1 MGSDLTKIDWLDSQ
15 VQSITGITSQWD
27 DKLVYQIHHYGPAS
41 GTYGREQITNSL
53 NIPLFIGEYGETDES
68 NLGAITDW
76 AKQTLQGYFP
86 WSFKKMSH
94 DRCLWTIPP
103 NDPYNQVKAYINNGG
118 SPPTHLYDD
127 MISFAQVNVKNDHGS
142 IQWHAGFYNAIK
154 PTITCSESTGFAI
167 PGLIQAEDY
176 CEHQGIQLEPTSDTG
191 GGMNIGWLDSGDFAK
206 YRANVAKGGQYLFE
220 ARVASDW
227 STGQMDVKVD
237 ENIVTSF
244 SIPNTGGWQSWQTL
258 SLSFYLSSGD
268 HTLEFA
274 FPGGGF
280 NINWVSFTAETNS
293 SPTGIPSPAPSQA
306 PVISTAS
313 PTKLPTTASP
323 TISPVQTTSNPTKNE
338 VVTPAPSEAQIQPT
352 ASPSNTPTK
361 YASTPTAQPAGSSVD
376 CTAASAFAVP
386 GYIQAEQYCDSQG
399 VALEPTSDQG
409 GGQNIFQID
418 NADYSEYNIVVSS
431 SSQFPFSARVFSSV
445 YSGQINLQVDGIS
458 KLWLSVP
465 YTHGAWWTISAN
477 VWLDAGFH
485 RLRVAYPQ
493 GGFRLNYMSFGRGTN
508 NPLPPPITASSPPT
522 SSPSS
527 GSVVTSSPTF
537 APSTSSPASQS
548 PTQSIP
554 TIKPSS
560 VATTST
566 PSTKAPSK
574 SPSRNRSF
582 APSLGS
588 TPAPSTSSPT
598 VSPVVAPTNTPV
610 AGCSIFSVPG
620 DLEAEQYCSQQG
632 VEIKGSTDT
641 GGGQMISSLSNGDFV
656 EFDIS
661 VASSSQYTFAARVT
675 SPTYFGQLNLQINGN
690 AVLWLSVP
698 YTNGGWQTI
707 SANVWLNAGSYK
719 LRVAFPQ
726 GGYEV
731 TWFAF
736 RTGVNN
742 PP

>member
-1 MGSDLTKIDWLDSQ
+1 
-15 VQSITGITSQWD
+15 
-27 DKLVYQIHHYGPAS
+27 
-41 GTYGREQITNSL
+41 
-53 NIPLFIGEYGETDES
+53 
-68 NLGAITDW
+68 
-76 AKQTLQGYFP
+76 
-86 WSFKKMSH
+86 
-94 DRCLWTIPP
+94 
-103 NDPYNQVKAYINNGG
+103 
-118 SPPTHLYDD
+118 
-127 MISFAQVNVKNDHGS
+127 
-142 IQWHAGFYNAIK
+142 
-154 PTITCSESTGFAI
+154 
-167 PGLIQAEDY
+167 
-176 CEHQGIQLEPTSDTG
+176 
-191 GGMNIGWLDSGDFAK
+191 MNIGWLDSGDFAK

-258 SLSFYLSSGD
+258 SSSFYLSSGD
-268 HTLEFA
+268 HTLALA

-431 SSQFPFSARVFSSV
+431 SSQFTFSARVFSSV

-493 GGFRLNYMSFGRGTN
+493 GEFRLNYMSFGRGTN

-554 TIKPSS
+554 TI
-560 VATTST
+560 
-566 PSTKAPSK
+566 
-574 SPSRNRSF
+574 
-582 APSLGS
+582 
-588 TPAPSTSSPT
+588 
-598 VSPVVAPTNTPV
+598 
-610 AGCSIFSVPG
+610 
-620 DLEAEQYCSQQG
+620 
-632 VEIKGSTDT
+632 
-641 GGGQMISSLSNGDFV
+641 
-656 EFDIS
+656 
-661 VASSSQYTFAARVT
+661 
-675 SPTYFGQLNLQINGN
+675 
-690 AVLWLSVP
+690 
-698 YTNGGWQTI
+698 
-707 SANVWLNAGSYK
+707 
-719 LRVAFPQ
+719 
-726 GGYEV
+726 
-731 TWFAF
+731 
-736 RTGVNN
+736 
-742 PP
+742 